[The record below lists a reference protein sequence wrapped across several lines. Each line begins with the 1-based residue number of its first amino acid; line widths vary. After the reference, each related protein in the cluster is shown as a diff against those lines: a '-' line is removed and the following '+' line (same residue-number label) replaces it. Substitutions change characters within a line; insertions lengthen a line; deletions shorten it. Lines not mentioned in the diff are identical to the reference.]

1 MSGDIIMKFIS
12 LPSRGG
18 DYLVIVSNIAWL
30 RTAENGQTNVG
41 IVGGDPLLVAG
52 TIEETAARIQAG

>member
-1 MSGDIIMKFIS
+1 MKFVS
-12 LPSRGG
+12 LKSRGG

-41 IVGGDPLLVAG
+41 IVGGSPLLVAG
-52 TIEETAARIQAG
+52 SIEEVARTIQAG